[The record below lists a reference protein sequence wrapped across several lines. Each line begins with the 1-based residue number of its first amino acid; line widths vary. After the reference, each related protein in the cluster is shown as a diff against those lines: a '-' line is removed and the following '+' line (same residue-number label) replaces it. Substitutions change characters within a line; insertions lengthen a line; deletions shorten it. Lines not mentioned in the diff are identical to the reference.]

1 MEKKGKVKI
10 RKSVRT
16 FYILALVLIIL
27 LSWYSLYRTSRIENN
42 ATKKDIYEYTNKYFY
57 SFDVDLIDNKFIT
70 SENVSDPNTYITDLI
85 NTVPTNM
92 TYTYTSNNES
102 DITYSYQIVGNLEA
116 VYKKD
121 GEEQKV
127 WKMSDVIVPMKEMEI
142 HSDKVEINENFTLNL
157 KDKIDM
163 ITSFEVN
170 LGMQVTTNYTVLL
183 EVVTKTNFEGEEII
197 NSYSPNL
204 VFEIGPKTTVVHS
217 DTQNSEKPTVISK
230 IEVEK
235 ANPVSNIQKAI
246 VSFVDAASAILLLL
260 IFIKTRNS
268 NSVKNEYKQALNKI
282 LKGFEEKIVEVNQRI
297 ETEGQNVVDI
307 KEFDEIIK
315 VSEELFKPI
324 LYWNNDK
331 EEESW
336 FCVLGNNIIY
346 RFILKR

>member
-1 MEKKGKVKI
+1 MEKKGKIKI

-16 FYILALVLIIL
+16 FYIISLILIIL
-27 LSWYSLYRTSRIENN
+27 LSWYSLYRTSKIENN
-42 ATKKDIYEYTNKYFY
+42 ATKKDIYEYNNKFFY
-57 SFDVDLIDNKFIT
+57 SFDVDLVENSFIT
-70 SENVSDPNTYITDLI
+70 SENISDPNTYITDLI

-92 TYTYTSNNES
+92 TYSYNSNNVSNIE
-102 DITYSYQIVGNLEA
+102 YSYQIVGNLEA

-127 WKMSDVIVPMKEMEI
+127 WKMSDIIVPMKEMEVT
-142 HSDKVEINENFTLNL
+142 SDKVEINENFTLNL
-157 KDKIDM
+157 KEKIDM
-163 ITSFEVN
+163 ITSFESN

-183 EVVTKTNFEGEEII
+183 EVVTKTNFEGEQII
-197 NSYSPNL
+197 NSYSPNI
-204 VFEIGPKTTVVHS
+204 VFEIGPKTTTVHS
-217 DTQNSEKPTVISK
+217 NVQNSDKPTVISK

-235 ANPVSNIQKAI
+235 ANSISNLQKGI
-246 VSFVDAASAILLLL
+246 VTFVDIASTILILFIL
-260 IFIKTRNS
+260 IRTKNA

-282 LKGFEEKIVEVNQRI
+282 LRGFEEKIVEVNQKI
-297 ETEGQNVVDI
+297 ETEGQNVVEVR
-307 KEFDEIIK
+307 EFDEIVK